1 MIFGHAP
8 VIFPAV
14 LGVAIPF
21 RRLFYVHLALL
32 HVGVAL
38 RVTGDLGAGTAI
50 ARDGALL
57 NALAIG
63 CSSFLLLDRR
73 LLDASESQILSF
85 IGGSPSR

>member
-38 RVTGDLGAGTAI
+38 RVTGDLGAGAAI

-57 NALAIG
+57 NAVAIAMFFILTAGSTLA
-63 CSSFLLLDRR
+63 RR
-73 LLDASESQILSF
+73 A
-85 IGGSPSR
+85 